1 MSIAKIAVIGSGIV
15 GKTLAAGFADLGYE
29 VMIGTRDPSKLAA
42 LAASSRG
49 TLRVGTVAEAAAF
62 GDLAVLAVKGTAA
75 EEAVLLAGPERLRGK
90 TVLDA
95 TNPIA
100 DSPPEEGVLRFFTT
114 LDASLM
120 ERLQRLAPE
129 ARFVKAFSCVGSGLM
144 VRPDLPGG
152 PPTMFICGD
161 DGGAKAEA
169 RTILERFGWESEDM
183 GPAAAARA
191 IEPLCIL
198 WCLPGFRNDDWAHAF
213 KMLRP

>member
-1 MSIAKIAVIGSGIV
+1 MSIEKIAVIGSGIV